1 MAGPIMWCAV
11 RATPAAVLVVAAWT
25 CVAQAQLTPDET
37 TQTALRTR
45 AQQFLDSI
53 GRTDVVPTANDI
65 RAAYEALIKN
75 GPLSRDHATEVRNA
89 MVEKTHRLRIDHGAP
104 RGTLLVSSRAVG
116 SNLILMKYLQEFEQF
131 PVVWYFTFYRIGPQP
146 TGDTWAV
153 IAVRFDTQL
162 EQLALEP
169 RSAP

>member
-1 MAGPIMWCAV
+1 MFSAV
-11 RATPAAVLVVAAWT
+11 RAMPAAVLAAIAWT
-25 CVAQAQLTPDET
+25 AAVQAQPAPDEA
-37 TQTALRTR
+37 TQTALRAR

-65 RAAYEALIKN
+65 RAAYDALIKN
-75 GPLSRDHATEVRNA
+75 GPLSQDRAAEVRNA

-153 IAVRFDTQL
+153 IAVRYDTQL
-162 EQLALEP
+162 EQLAAEP
-169 RSAP
+169 RSLP